1 MPGCGAPGRARE
13 VLSVVSQ
20 QIREQVQAAW
30 CDVFGRSPADHEQDF
45 FRFGGNSLLAIKLQR
60 ALLDRT
66 GMALTVAELVAQ
78 RTIATQAAH
87 IDQRSRDAG

>member
-1 MPGCGAPGRARE
+1 M
-13 VLSVVSQ
+13 
-20 QIREQVQAAW
+20 EQVRAAW
-30 CDVFGRSPADHEQDF
+30 CDVFGKPPADPEQDF

-87 IDQRSRDAG
+87 IDHLSRDLP

>member
-1 MPGCGAPGRARE
+1 M
-13 VLSVVSQ
+13 SQ
-20 QIREQVQAAW
+20 ETAEQVQAAW
-30 CDVFGRSPADHEQDF
+30 CDVFGKSPADPEQDF

-78 RTIATQAAH
+78 RTIATQAAY
-87 IDQRSRDAG
+87 IDRTRTDA